1 MSHIFTFT
9 KVVSTYLKF
18 CCHHSNLRTNPV
30 NWLQS
35 RSTKYF
41 SVTYLAFIIWNV
53 SPKVVWKWRLQNNL
67 HCLKCSS
74 ICWTSSIHTCKFS
87 RLISSSYQLQFPRL
101 LHLKLKLTPT
111 QGFHSTLPLH
121 ASTPR
126 FHSTLPL
133 HASTPRFHST
143 LPLHASTSRLLQA
156 PTHAPPSSADFKV
169 LIGRFQIP
177 DHYFQVLSY
186 HHPCVHGKGSQQ
198 TPCFYNGEEK

>member
-1 MSHIFTFT
+1 MCHIFTFT

-30 NWLQS
+30 DWLQS

-87 RLISSSYQLQFPRL
+87 RWSPAHTNFSFHTCFRTSSSSSHP
-101 LHLKLKLTPT
+101 LKASTPC
-111 QGFHSTLPLH
+111 FHSTLPLH

-126 FHSTLPL
+126 FHFTLTSSSHTCSTLFRWLQGTDWQVSNTWSLFSGPV
-133 HASTPRFHST
+133 
-143 LPLHASTSRLLQA
+143 LPSPMCSW
-156 PTHAPPSSADFKV
+156 
-169 LIGRFQIP
+169 
-177 DHYFQVLSY
+177 
-186 HHPCVHGKGSQQ
+186 
-198 TPCFYNGEEK
+198 